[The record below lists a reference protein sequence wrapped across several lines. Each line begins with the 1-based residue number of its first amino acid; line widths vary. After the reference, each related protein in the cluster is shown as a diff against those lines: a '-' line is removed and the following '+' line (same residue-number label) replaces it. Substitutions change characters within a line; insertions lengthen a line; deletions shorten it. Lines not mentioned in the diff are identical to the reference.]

1 MENKSL
7 QKDLHKMIFDIGG
20 DWGRQV
26 DFSINGAGQL
36 DIHPYYK
43 K

>member
-1 MENKSL
+1 MENKSPE
-7 QKDLHKMIFDIGG
+7 KDLHKMIFDIGG
-20 DWGRQV
+20 DWGGV